1 MAKDDKNNQKDEQ
14 KEVSTKNNNKDVTN
28 KNEAKSEIDRTESP
42 AAIKFTDKTNPDAN
56 WFVVHTYSGHER
68 KVALTLR
75 ERVQVL
81 NLQDLINEVLI
92 PTQKKILVSS
102 GKKKEVDERMFPGYI
117 LVRAVITDNVWH
129 AIRSTPG
136 VTGFVGIGNRPTPL
150 SKKEVESIVRFMKIE
165 TPKFEAKFK
174 EGDAVKITDGAFK
187 DFLGRVN
194 KIMSDQ
200 GRLEVLVSVFDRET
214 PVEVDFTQVMPA

>member
-1 MAKDDKNNQKDEQ
+1 MPKD
-14 KEVSTKNNNKDVTN
+14 TKLDTN
-28 KNEAKSEIDRTESP
+28 TETDRTQSP
-42 AAIKFTDKTNPDAN
+42 ASIKFTDKNNPDAM

-68 KVALTLR
+68 KVAITLR

-81 NLQDLINEVLI
+81 NLQDMINEVLI
-92 PTQKKILVSS
+92 PTQKKIIVTS
-102 GKKKEVDERMFPGYI
+102 GKKKEIDERMFPGYI

-150 SKKEVESIVRFMKIE
+150 SKKEVESIVKFMKIE
-165 TPKFEAKFK
+165 TPKYEARFK
-174 EGDAVKITDGAFK
+174 EGDAVRITDGAFK
-187 DFLGRVN
+187 DFLGKVN
-194 KIMSDQ
+194 KILHDQ

-214 PVEVDFTQVMPA
+214 PVEVDFTQVVSA

>member
-1 MAKDDKNNQKDEQ
+1 MPKAKKQQ
-14 KEVSTKNNNKDVTN
+14 VKEVIVESSEEVTRKD
-28 KNEAKSEIDRTESP
+28 SP
-42 AAIKFTDKTNPDAN
+42 ASIKFTTDIHPDAL
-56 WFVVHTYSGHER
+56 WFVVHTYSGHEK

-81 NLQDLINEVLI
+81 RLQDRINEVLI
-92 PTQKKILVSS
+92 PTQKRIQVTQ
-102 GKKKEVDERMFPGYI
+102 GKKKEIDERMFPGYI
-117 LVRAVITDNVWH
+117 LVHAVIDDTVWH

-150 SKKEVESIVRFMKIE
+150 SKKEVDSIIQFMKVD
-165 TPKFEAKFK
+165 TPRFEAKFR

-187 DFLGRVN
+187 DFLGKVSKVMN
-194 KIMSDQ
+194 DQ

-214 PVEVDFTQVMPA
+214 PVEVDFTQVVSA